1 MSLNSR
7 FFTVGWRSPAE
18 PPKVKRRRVA
28 PIDWA
33 AKIEDTGIPS
43 IPGRT
48 ARLKA
53 INLLQI
59 AAEVEHAL
67 MVQYL
72 YAAYSLD
79 EAFEQGEGE
88 TTRVVDRWKRDIRT
102 VARQEMAHLI
112 TVQNLLIALGA
123 EVYVNRE
130 NNFSEHPDQYP
141 FPVRLERFGLDPL
154 ARFVATESPILDEIP
169 VQATRKLVRKILRR
183 ADRSNMDVKTKVN
196 RVGMLYAALYWLFL
210 KGDTAKGPWPMSAAM
225 KRCMRTSLRGM
236 HLEDS
241 DFVPLRQYEQF
252 CADPKEWE
260 VFEDSFQVSETD
272 PRSHALRA
280 IRWIMI
286 QGEGPTGV
294 SCSATESHFCRF
306 LGIYQDLEREPKLAR
321 AARPVP
327 VNPVVADTART
338 EPVAQGAQAIT
349 HPESKLWANL
359 FNVRYQ
365 MLLLDIL
372 LALSTNRRGPDSDMR
387 KELTSWAASHEM
399 EYLKQ
404 IGQLLPTLP
413 RAFGSKG
420 RAAAPFEFA
429 MLPTDSTKRWDQQR
443 VLIEGSN
450 ELVEKLTKI
459 VSPHDIRFSLLETIL
474 KFDRGRRR
482 CVEKRSSVVRRNY
495 EWRNGTNQRIAKYA

>member
-7 FFTVGWRSPAE
+7 LFSIGWRKPAE
-18 PPKVKRRRVA
+18 LPKVKTRTDVHT
-28 PIDWA
+28 DWA
-33 AKIEDTGIPS
+33 SEIEETGIPS

-53 INLLQI
+53 VNLLQI

-67 MVQYL
+67 MAQYL

-79 EAFEQGEGE
+79 EAFEQGDGE

-102 VARQEMAHLI
+102 IARQEMAHFI

-141 FPVRLERFGLDPL
+141 FPVKMEPFALDTL
-154 ARFVATESPILDEIP
+154 ARYVATESPIIDEIAD
-169 VQATRKLVRKILRR
+169 QTTRDLVRKILRR
-183 ADRSNMDVKTKVN
+183 ADRSDMEVKTKVN
-196 RVGMLYAALYWLFL
+196 RVGLLYTALYWLFL
-210 KGDTAKGPWPMSAAM
+210 KSDSAQGPWRMPNA
-225 KRCMRTSLRGM
+225 LRGCM
-236 HLEDS
+236 HDSLKDVHLKDS
-241 DFVPLRQYEQF
+241 DFVPIREYEQF
-252 CADPKEWE
+252 CADSGEWE
-260 VFEDSFQVSETD
+260 AFEDSFHVGQAD
-272 PRSHALRA
+272 PRLRALRA

-286 QGEGPTGV
+286 QGEGPAGAA
-294 SCSATESHFCRF
+294 CNDTESHFCRF
-306 LGIYQDLEREPKLAR
+306 LRIYQELERDARLAR

-327 VNPVVADTART
+327 VNPVVPDTART
-338 EPVAQGAQAIT
+338 EPIAQGAQAIT

-372 LALSTNRRGPDSDMR
+372 LALSTNRQGPDGNLR
-387 KELTSWAASHEM
+387 KQLTSWAASHEM

-413 RAFGSKG
+413 RALGSKG
-420 RAAAPFEFA
+420 RAGAPFEIV

-450 ELVEKLTKI
+450 ELVKRLKKMI
-459 VSPHDIRFSLLETIL
+459 FPHDLRFSLLQSIL
-474 KFDRGRRR
+474 EFDRGRRN
-482 CVEKRSSVVRRNY
+482 CVETQSSVVRRNY
-495 EWRNGTNQRIAKYA
+495 GWRNGTNQRIAKRG